1 MDDEVKKA
9 MTKDQNQRDIIKY
22 VEHHFGKT
30 KSKLI
35 LIGQCSTNQKL
46 ILASKNESLQMMSEI
61 GLLSM
66 ATAIIEKR
74 AIVVSAAYKLT
85 SRIIGQGHL

>member
-30 KSKLI
+30 KSELI
-35 LIGQCSTNQKL
+35 
-46 ILASKNESLQMMSEI
+46 
-61 GLLSM
+61 
-66 ATAIIEKR
+66 
-74 AIVVSAAYKLT
+74 
-85 SRIIGQGHL
+85 